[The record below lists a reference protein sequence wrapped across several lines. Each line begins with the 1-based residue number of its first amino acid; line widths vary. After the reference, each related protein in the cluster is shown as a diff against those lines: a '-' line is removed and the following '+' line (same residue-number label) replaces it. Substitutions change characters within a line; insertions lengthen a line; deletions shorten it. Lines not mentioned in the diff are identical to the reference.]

1 MKRTVQLYIDNERID
16 LFDDENISV
25 TSTIQNIKDIGKVF
39 GDFSQTFSVPASRT
53 NNKVFKHYYNFNIV
67 GGFDARVKADS
78 FIEINYV
85 PFRKGKVRLESV
97 EMRNN
102 RPYSYRITFFGETI
116 TLKDLLGDA
125 KLSSLADLSTYDTTY
140 SASNMQTALK
150 DGLTINSVSKA
161 LVAPLIVP
169 TQYRPIWDSNAPAE
183 RGNMYPNGTTNA
195 GVYYRDLKFAIR
207 IHLIIQAIEAE
218 YGITFS
224 SDFFNSSNT
233 AYYDLYMWLHR
244 AKGESFESDVFT
256 TLIDGYSPTGSTV
269 RMYNTAS
276 KLVVIA
282 ATAGTLTYAI
292 DFTTS
297 TAQSYTAYLKKDGD
311 VVAQVNCDNDTS
323 VSLAGELE
331 FTYVGYE
338 VYIEASSSFDITVNW
353 TATDSFFSESLTFS
367 DTKTL
372 NADIDFVITDQIP
385 EMKIIDFLT
394 GLFKMFNLTAYYSN
408 NTIIVKTLDEFYS
421 DSTTSWD
428 INKYVIA
435 DSHTVSASLP
445 YNTVDMNYSGLG
457 TKLAK
462 DHEERFNEA
471 WGNLEYIGDQFYD
484 YSPDTYDLSLP
495 FEHMKYERLYNWNGN
510 LTTVQVGWF
519 VDSSDNP
526 YYGKPLLTY
535 CVELSN
541 ATLGSTPTNIRFM
554 NDLVSDYDDLN
565 KYHIPSNARTLF
577 STDTD
582 PYTINFDQEVNEFVQ
597 NTSFD
602 KTLFSEYY
610 SNYLVSNFS
619 QNKRITVLEAYFP
632 LDFIT
637 KFSLADTIIFRENLY
652 RINSID
658 IDLSTGKSKLELLN
672 IV

>member
-1 MKRTVQLYIDNERID
+1 MKRTVQLYINDQRID
-16 LFDDENISV
+16 LFDDETISI
-25 TSTIQNIKDIGKVF
+25 TSSIQNIKDIGKVF
-39 GDFSQTFSVPASRT
+39 GDFSQSFSIPASKT
-53 NNKVFKHYYNFNIV
+53 NNKIFKHYYNFNIS
-67 GGFDARVKADS
+67 GGFDARFKANANL
-78 FIEINYV
+78 EINHT

-102 RPYSYRITFFGETI
+102 KPYSYKITFFGETI
-116 TLKDLLGDA
+116 NLKDILGDA
-125 KLSSLADLSTYDTTY
+125 KLSSLTDLSTYDLTY
-140 SASNMQTALK
+140 SADNMRNALK
-150 DGLTINSVSKA
+150 DGLAINSVSKA
-161 LVAPLIVP
+161 IVAPLLVA
-169 TQYRPIWDSNAPAE
+169 TEYRPIWDSNSPAV
-183 RGNMYPNGTTNA
+183 RGNMHPSGNTNA

-207 IHLIIQAIEAE
+207 IHLIIQAIESQ

-224 SDFFNSSNT
+224 SDFFTSSNP

-244 AKGESFESDVFT
+244 AKGESFENDVFT

-282 ATAGTLTYAI
+282 ATAGTLTYSI
-292 DFTTS
+292 NFTTS
-297 TAQSYTAYLKKDGD
+297 TAQTYTAYLKKDGD

-323 VSLAGELE
+323 VNLAGELE

-338 VYIEASSSFDITVNW
+338 VYIEASSSFDITVSW

-372 NADIDFVITDQIP
+372 NAAIDFIITEQIP

-394 GLFKMFNLTAYYSN
+394 GIFKMFNLTAYYDGQ
-408 NTIIVKTLDEFYS
+408 TVKVRTLDSYYS
-421 DSTTSWD
+421 SSTKSWD
-428 INKYVIA
+428 IDGYVST
-435 DSHTVSASLP
+435 DNHTVSASLP

-471 WGNLEYIGDQFYD
+471 WGSLEYTGDQLFD

-510 LTTVQVGWF
+510 LTTVQAGWF
-519 VDSSDNP
+519 ADDNDNP
-526 YYGKPLLTY
+526 YYGKPLLLYCTEVSSATY
-535 CVELSN
+535 
-541 ATLGSTPTNIRFM
+541 GSIPTDIRFM
-554 NDLVSDYDDLN
+554 NNLFNDYQDLT
-565 KYHIPSNARTLF
+565 KYHIPNNARTLF
-577 STDTD
+577 STDAS
-582 PYTINFDQEVNEFVQ
+582 PFTINFDQEVNEFTQ
-597 NTSFD
+597 DTSFD

-619 QNKRITVLEAYFP
+619 ENKRITVLDGYFP
-632 LDFIT
+632 LNFIT
-637 KFSLADTIIFRENLY
+637 QFKLSDTINYQGNSY